1 MTILWQLSLFRW
13 STLDLL
19 TNKHKITATKTSN
32 KNSRVKIKQT
42 FVLITLKIC
51 KIKNIMINR
60 NKSLDSQY
68 KNDWPRAITGIKAGF
83 LCVGRRSH
91 AEFKTVFILDDTG
104 FCSVFHAD
112 FKSVFSFS
120 LARTVFVIMIVI
132 YCIIVGIISLSM

>member
-19 TNKHKITATKTSN
+19 TNKRKITATKTSN

-42 FVLITLKIC
+42 FVLITFKIC

-83 LCVGRRSH
+83 LSL
-91 AEFKTVFILDDTG
+91 FKTVFILDYTG

-120 LARTVFVIMIVI
+120 VARTVFVIMLVI